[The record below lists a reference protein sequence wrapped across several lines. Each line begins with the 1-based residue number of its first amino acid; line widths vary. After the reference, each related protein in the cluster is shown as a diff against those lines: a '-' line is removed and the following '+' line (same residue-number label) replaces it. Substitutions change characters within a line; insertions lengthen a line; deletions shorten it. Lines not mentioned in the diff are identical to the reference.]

1 MLKKRKKILVK
12 TLVVSLVVVSLFL
25 CCKFLLREQIT
36 GLIKWSVGN
45 QIIKREE
52 ELLDLVEEM
61 REETTPEYIYAKM
74 NDTDSDMVYYKTIDS
89 EHVEKIFK
97 YFRLL
102 LIKNE
107 MDKQENRYVRFQIY
121 PYMDLLWEGYAY
133 GFYYSDSDKPI
144 DMISGKECSLQFVVE
159 DPWTTYS
166 YKTERIAD
174 KWWFFEQ
181 EMVFK
186 SNNWK

>member
-89 EHVEKIFK
+89 
-97 YFRLL
+97 
-102 LIKNE
+102 
-107 MDKQENRYVRFQIY
+107 
-121 PYMDLLWEGYAY
+121 
-133 GFYYSDSDKPI
+133 DKPI

-159 DPWTTYS
+159 DPWITYS

-181 EMVFK
+181 EMVLK

>member
-61 REETTPEYIYAKM
+61 REETMPEYIYAKM
-74 NDTDSDMVYYKTIDS
+74 NDTDSDMVYYKTI
-89 EHVEKIFK
+89 
-97 YFRLL
+97 
-102 LIKNE
+102 
-107 MDKQENRYVRFQIY
+107 
-121 PYMDLLWEGYAY
+121 G
-133 GFYYSDSDKPI
+133 SDKPI

-159 DPWTTYS
+159 DPWITYS

-181 EMVFK
+181 EMVLK